1 MPLPSP
7 LSDTLPPLE
16 QLRSVVSALRSPQGC
31 PWDQEQTHASL
42 RAGLLEEAYEVV
54 AAIDSGDDLN
64 LREELGDL
72 LLQVVFHSQIAQEQ
86 NRFSLD
92 AVALDIAQ
100 KLVRRHP
107 HVFGS
112 ETARDSAAVLV
123 RWEEIK
129 NAEKE
134 AAGLK
139 NSTSAL
145 DGVSPGLPALQHAAK
160 IQKKAAA
167 VGFDW
172 DAPEPVLTKIEEET
186 SEVRAALGEGGRHL
200 EEEIGDLLFAVV
212 NLSRHAR
219 VDAEV
224 ALSRATRKFER
235 RFRKMESLA
244 AGRGEILAGQSLE
257 SQDRLWE
264 EVKRLENAIP
274 VLGDN
279 HPA

>member
-16 QLRSVVSALRSPQGC
+16 QLRAVVSALRSPQGC

-224 ALSRATRKFER
+224 ALSRATRKFEM

-264 EVKRLENAIP
+264 EVKRLENVIP

>member
-16 QLRSVVSALRSPQGC
+16 QLRAVVSALRSPQGC